1 MNLEISSCIHSVM
14 KYPHD
19 DALVSVYFVEKQMT
33 IDVQFTVGLIE
44 VWIGFAYIWV
54 GENKPHAMK

>member
-1 MNLEISSCIHSVM
+1 M

-33 IDVQFTVGLIE
+33 IDVRLTLGLLE
-44 VWIGFAYIWV
+44 VRIGFTYIRV
-54 GENKPHAMK
+54 VKNKPHAMK

>member
-1 MNLEISSCIHSVM
+1 M

-19 DALVSVYFVEKQMT
+19 DALVSIYFVEKQMT